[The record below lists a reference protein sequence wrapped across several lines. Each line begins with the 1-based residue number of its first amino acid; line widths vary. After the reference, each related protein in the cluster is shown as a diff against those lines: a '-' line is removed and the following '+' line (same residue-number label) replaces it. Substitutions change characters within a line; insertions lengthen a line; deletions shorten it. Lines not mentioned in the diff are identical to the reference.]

1 MRHWNMAKPTKNPDE
16 TVHVSVRLPVG
27 LVEAIDLLAAGERRI
42 RTQMIRI
49 LLEDALDARSGR
61 KKPER

>member
-1 MRHWNMAKPTKNPDE
+1 MAKPTKKPDE

-27 LVEAIDLLAAGERRI
+27 LVGAIDLLAAGERRI